1 MQNGRKMSPKPKILS
16 NRHRNAISDKK
27 SNTAEKPPGRIH
39 NNDKKNHQNSKET
52 SGAHLKCGT
61 HRLEVVP
68 TEQGRGGEPKGTN
81 GGLFGGLDRM
91 MCGLHASPGLTT
103 AKTYVTARERV
114 KPN

>member
-1 MQNGRKMSPKPKILS
+1 MQSVTKNQTLQKSHLDAFTTMI
-16 NRHRNAISDKK
+16 KK
-27 SNTAEKPPGRIH
+27 T
-39 NNDKKNHQNSKET
+39 HQNSKET

-91 MCGLHASPGLTT
+91 MCGLHVSAGLTT

-114 KPN
+114 KPNYLQLYAMY